1 MARRLL
7 SINETTEVEEIVDF
21 TKFKVKS
28 VSEDGYLRVS
38 HPYTYFKFDHDNNFK
53 GLLLYCI
60 ETELEDGSK
69 EIQTDDKT
77 ISVIFYP
84 GVEPTKDL
92 SDLYKSYFHFYS
104 LINKADCYKFSGWFD
119 VV

>member
-1 MARRLL
+1 MTRRLL
-7 SINETTEVEEIVDF
+7 PINETTEVEETVDF

-38 HPYTYFKFDHDNNFK
+38 HPYTYFKFDYKNEFK
-53 GLLLYCI
+53 GLLMYCI
-60 ETELEDGSK
+60 EADIDGGDK

-84 GVEPTKDL
+84 GVDQTKDL

-104 LINKADCYKFSGWFD
+104 LINKDKCFKYDGWFD
-119 VV
+119 VI